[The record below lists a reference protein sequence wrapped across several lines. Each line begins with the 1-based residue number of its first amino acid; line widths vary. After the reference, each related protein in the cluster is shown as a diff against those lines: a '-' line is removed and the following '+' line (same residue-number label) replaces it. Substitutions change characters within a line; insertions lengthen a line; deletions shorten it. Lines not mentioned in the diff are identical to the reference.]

1 MNAQPRVHS
10 IPGPFA
16 PTSIETGASRL
27 RLGIAK
33 ASGPYFCAPQ
43 GEEAAFTLMRSLSEL
58 MDGAVHEYGG
68 IVQSFTGDGH
78 HGGLRRAGRVRRR
91 AAARL
96 SCGAFHP
103 AAA

>member
-1 MNAQPRVHS
+1 MEAERRQVTILFTDMVAFTVFSER
-10 IPGPFA
+10 A
-16 PTSIETGASRL
+16 
-27 RLGIAK
+27 
-33 ASGPYFCAPQ
+33 

-68 IVQSFTGDGH
+68 VVQSFTGDGIMAVFA
-78 HGGLRRAGRVRRR
+78 AGRVRRC

-96 SCGAFHP
+96 SCCAFHP